1 MRAKVVIAVEFLGS
15 VSEVEEE
22 ANEEVEEEAQKDE
35 AEIQVSCGLGQ
46 NGAFI
51 YWYMPMM
58 LMALCCMKL
67 WG

>member
-1 MRAKVVIAVEFLGS
+1 MFCCFFLFFS
-15 VSEVEEE
+15 VEEE

-35 AEIQVSCGLGQ
+35 AEIQVGCGLGQ

>member
-1 MRAKVVIAVEFLGS
+1 M
-15 VSEVEEE
+15 EEE

-35 AEIQVSCGLGQ
+35 AEIQVGCGLGQ